1 MPFGLRNAISVFQR
15 ATINAHGDIANQYV
29 VVYVDDILLVSDSIS
44 QGIERLHVVLD
55 KLSKAGFSL
64 NLKKMFFPQDAS
76 RILRVR
82 QFVGLASY
90 FRQFVP
96 NFSRLLGPIYKL
108 TSGKCLFEWTL
119 KCEEVRQK
127 VIEILTN
134 EPVLMIFDPK
144 HPTELYTDASAEG
157 YGVILFQIVAG
168 KRRPVAYFSK
178 LMTPAESRYHSY
190 ELEALAV
197 VNS

>member
-1 MPFGLRNAISVFQR
+1 M
-15 ATINAHGDIANQYV
+15 
-29 VVYVDDILLVSDSIS
+29 
-44 QGIERLHVVLD
+44 
-55 KLSKAGFSL
+55 
-64 NLKKMFFPQDAS
+64 
-76 RILRVR
+76 
-82 QFVGLASY
+82 
-90 FRQFVP
+90 P

-108 TSGKCLFEWTL
+108 TSGKCLFEWTP

-197 VNS
+197 VNSVRHFRQYLQGRKFTVLTDCNSLKLSRNKIDLTPRVHWWWTYLQSFDFDVKYRIGKQMAHADFFSRNLLPLAPRN